1 LVSTK
6 RILGQLLYGTL
17 FVVGI
22 PGLLVWWAAATEAMV
37 PLPAL
42 QSTWAGLALTATG
55 LMLMVAGMGTL
66 TVHGRGLPMNAYP
79 PPAYVHQGIYRLT
92 PHPIYLGFGV
102 GCIGVALWSGSASG
116 LWLVSPMVALGLTAI
131 VLGYERLDL
140 RRRFGHEALHRPSI
154 SLPRD
159 VADRPSP
166 WDRLSVYLLV
176 FIPWVI
182 AFEAVFALGVPPDAI
197 VAHFS
202 FEQRWPVLQWTE
214 AIYASTYVFVLATPL
229 ILLTNTALRRFA
241 VTGLIATATVTL
253 VYLAVPLIAPP
264 RPFIPDTFLGRL
276 LMLERTT
283 ANTVA
288 AFPAFHLIWSL
299 LAADAWSTRSRA
311 WGMVGWLWAALIAV
325 SCLTTG
331 MHALVDLVAAMAA
344 FLVVRQY
351 RLIGRLA
358 LRAAEAIANSWR
370 EWRWG
375 GFRFINYGLYAA
387 AAASGAFWIST
398 TLGGP
403 DVFWQLVWVYLC
415 GLVGAGLW
423 AQKLEG
429 SSKLSRP
436 FGYYGGVVGGVAGA
450 LLAGLFAGNTIT
462 LMALIAMAS
471 PWIQG
476 VGRLRCLV
484 QGCCHGSP
492 APEHLGIRY
501 RMPRSRVCVLG
512 GLEGVPLY
520 PTPLYSIAG
529 NVVIGVVILRL
540 WSLGVA
546 YGVIAGVYLILA
558 GMARFVEESYRGE
571 PQTPAVGGLHIYHWT
586 ALLSIAGGILL
597 TVLPGGFAPGLVFT
611 LDLRVA
617 VGGVLYG
624 ALVGFAM
631 GADFPGSTRR
641 FARLAAP

>member
-1 LVSTK
+1 
-6 RILGQLLYGTL
+6 
-17 FVVGI
+17 
-22 PGLLVWWAAATEAMV
+22 
-37 PLPAL
+37 
-42 QSTWAGLALTATG
+42 
-55 LMLMVAGMGTL
+55 
-66 TVHGRGLPMNAYP
+66 
-79 PPAYVHQGIYRLT
+79 
-92 PHPIYLGFGV
+92 
-102 GCIGVALWSGSASG
+102 
-116 LWLVSPMVALGLTAI
+116 MVALGLAALI
-131 VLGYERLDL
+131 LGHERLDL
-140 RRRFGHEALHRPSI
+140 RRRFGHQALHKPSI

-159 VADRPSP
+159 VADRPSA

-176 FIPWVI
+176 LIPWAI
-182 AFEAVFALGVPPDAI
+182 AFEAVFALGVPRDAVI
-197 VAHFS
+197 AYFP

-229 ILLTNTALRRFA
+229 ILQTSTALRRFA
-241 VTGLIATATVTL
+241 VTGLIATAAVTL
-253 VYLAVPLIAPP
+253 IYLTVPLVAPP
-264 RPFIPDTFLGRL
+264 RPFVADTFLGRL
-276 LMLERTT
+276 LMLERAS

-299 LAADAWSTRSRA
+299 LSAEAWSTRSRA
-311 WGMVGWLWAALIAV
+311 WGMVGWLWATLIAV

-331 MHALVDLVAAMAA
+331 MHALVDLVAATVA
-344 FLVVRQY
+344 FLVLRQY
-351 RLIGRLA
+351 RVIGRFS

-387 AAASGAFWIST
+387 AAATGAFWIST

-403 DVFWQLVWVYLC
+403 EVFWQLAWVYLC

-436 FGYYGGVVGGVAGA
+436 FGYYGGVVGGVTGA
-450 LLAGLFAGNTIT
+450 LLAGLIVGNTIT

-501 RMPRSRVCVLG
+501 RMPRSRVCALG

-529 NVVIGVVILRL
+529 NVVIGILLLRL

-546 YGVIAGVYLILA
+546 FGVIAGVYLILA

-586 ALLSIAGGILL
+586 ALLSVAGGILL

-611 LDLRVA
+611 FDLRIA

>member
-1 LVSTK
+1 VVKIGRT
-6 RILGQLLYGTL
+6 LGQFLYGML

-22 PGLLVWWAAATEAMV
+22 PGLLIWWAAATEAVV
-37 PLPAL
+37 PLPVW
-42 QSTWAGLALTATG
+42 QSTWAGLALTGAG
-55 LMLMVAGMGTL
+55 LMLIVAGMATL
-66 TVHGRGLPMNAYP
+66 TIHGRGLPMNAYP
-79 PPAYVHQGIYRLT
+79 PPTYVRQGIYRYT
-92 PHPIYLGFGV
+92 PHPIYLGFGL

-116 LWLVSPMVALGLTAI
+116 LWLVSPMVVLGLATLI
-131 VLGYERLDL
+131 VGFERLDL
-140 RRRFGHEALHRPSI
+140 RRRFGHEALRRSSI

-159 VADRPSP
+159 LADRPSA

-176 FIPWVI
+176 FLPWVV

-197 VAHFS
+197 VAHFP
-202 FEQRWPVLQWTE
+202 FEQRWPVWQWTE
-214 AIYASTYVFVLATPL
+214 AIYGSTYVFVLVTPL
-229 ILLTNTALRRFA
+229 ILQTRTALRRFA
-241 VTGLIATATVTL
+241 VTGLLATAAVTL
-253 VYLAVPLIAPP
+253 VYLTVPLVAPP
-264 RPFIPDTFLGRL
+264 RAFVPDTFLGRV
-276 LMLERTT
+276 LMLERAT

-299 LAADAWSTRSRA
+299 LAAEAWSSRSRA
-311 WGMVGWLWAALIAV
+311 WGMVGWVWAALIAV

-331 MHALVDLVAAMAA
+331 MHALVDLVAATAA

-351 RLIGRLA
+351 RLIGRWS
-358 LRAAEAIANSWR
+358 LRAAEAIANSWH

-375 GFRFINYGLYAA
+375 GLRFINYGLYAA
-387 AAASGAFWIST
+387 AAAAGGFWIST
-398 TLGGP
+398 ALGGP
-403 DVFWQLVWVYLC
+403 GVFWQLVWVFLC

-423 AQKLEG
+423 AQQLEG

-436 FGYYGGVVGGVAGA
+436 FGYYGGVVGGIAGA
-450 LLAGLFAGNTIT
+450 LTAGLVGGNTIT
-462 LMALIAMAS
+462 LLALIAMAT
-471 PWIQG
+471 PWMQG

-492 APEHLGIRY
+492 APDHLGIRY

-529 NVVIGVVILRL
+529 NAVIGILLLRL
-540 WSLGVA
+540 WSLGA
-546 YGVIAGVYLILA
+546 AFGLIAGVYLILA

-571 PQTPAVGGLHIYHWT
+571 PQTPLVGGLHIYHWT
-586 ALLSIAGGILL
+586 ALLSVAGGILL
-597 TVLPGGFAPGLVFT
+597 TVLPGGFAPGLVYTF
-611 LDLRVA
+611 DVRVA

-624 ALVGFAM
+624 ALAGFAM
-631 GADFPGSTRR
+631 GADFPGSTSR

>member
-1 LVSTK
+1 MTTR
-6 RILGQLLYGTL
+6 RIIGPLLYGTL

-22 PGLLVWWAAATEAMV
+22 PSLLVWWAAATEAVV

-42 QSTWAGLALTATG
+42 QLTWGGLVLTATG
-55 LMLMVAGMGTL
+55 LMLIVAGMVAL
-66 TVHGRGLPMNAYP
+66 TIHGGGLPMNAYP
-79 PPAYVHQGIYRLT
+79 PPAYVRQGIYRFT
-92 PHPIYLGFGV
+92 PHPIYLGFGLS
-102 GCIGVALWSGSASG
+102 CIGVALWSGSASG
-116 LWLVSPMVALGLTAI
+116 LWLVSPLMTLGLAAMVI
-131 VLGYERLDL
+131 GYERLDL
-140 RRRFGHEALHRPSI
+140 RKRFGHEALHRPLI

-159 VADRPSP
+159 VTSRPSA

-176 FIPWVI
+176 FMPWLV

-197 VAHFS
+197 VAHLS
-202 FEQRWPVLQWTE
+202 FEQRWPVWQWTE

-229 ILLTNTALRRFA
+229 IPQTSIALRRFA

-253 VYLAVPLIAPP
+253 IYLTVPLVAPP
-264 RPFIPDTFLGRL
+264 RPFVPDTFFGRV
-276 LMLERTT
+276 LMLERAT

-299 LAADAWSTRSRA
+299 LAAEAWSTRSRA
-311 WGMVGWLWAALIAV
+311 WGMAGWLWAALIAA

-331 MHALVDLVAAMAA
+331 MHALVDLVAATAV

-387 AAASGAFWIST
+387 AAATGGFWIST
-398 TLGGP
+398 ALGGP
-403 DVFWQLVWVYLC
+403 GVFWQLVWVYLC

-436 FGYYGGVVGGVAGA
+436 YGYYGGVVGGVAGA
-450 LLAGLFAGNTIT
+450 LLAGLLQGNTIT
-462 LMALIAMAS
+462 LMALITMAG

-501 RMPRSRVCVLG
+501 RMPRSRACALG
-512 GLEGVPLY
+512 GLEEVPLY
-520 PTPLYSIAG
+520 PTPLYSIVG
-529 NVVIGVVILRL
+529 NVVIGILLLRL

-546 YGVIAGVYLILA
+546 FGVIAGVYLILA

-571 PQTPAVGGLHIYHWT
+571 PQTPTVGGLHIYHWT
-586 ALLSIAGGILL
+586 ALLSVAGGILL
-597 TVLPGGFAPGLVFT
+597 TVLPGGFAPGLVVTF
-611 LDLRVA
+611 DLPVV
-617 VGGVLYG
+617 VGGVVYG
-624 ALVGFAM
+624 ALVGLAM

>member
-1 LVSTK
+1 MRSG

-17 FVVGI
+17 FAVVV
-22 PGLLVWWAAATEAMV
+22 PGLLVWWAAATEDV
-37 PLPAL
+37 IPLPAL
-42 QSTWAGLALTATG
+42 QSTWGGLALTTAGLAL
-55 LMLMVAGMGTL
+55 MVAGTVTL
-66 TVHGRGLPMNAYP
+66 MTRGQGLPMNAYP
-79 PPAYVHQGIYRLT
+79 PPVYVSQGIYRIA
-92 PHPIYLGFGV
+92 PHPIYVGFWLGCV
-102 GCIGVALWSGSASG
+102 GVALWWGSASG
-116 LWLVSPMVALGLTAI
+116 LWLISPMVALALAAL
-131 VLGYERLDL
+131 VLGYERPDL
-140 RRRFGHEALHRPSI
+140 RKRFGRETIHKPLI

-159 VADRPSP
+159 IAGRPGA

-176 FIPWVI
+176 LAPWAI
-182 AFEAVFALGVPPDAI
+182 AFEAVFALGVPPDAV
-197 VAHFS
+197 VAHFP
-202 FEQRWPVLQWTE
+202 FERRWPVWQWTE

-229 ILLTNTALRRFA
+229 IVQTSAALRRFA
-241 VTGLIATATVTL
+241 VTGLIATAAVIL
-253 VYLAVPLIAPP
+253 VYLTVPIIAPP
-264 RPFIPDTFLGRL
+264 RPFVADTFLGRMI
-276 LMLERTT
+276 MLERAT

-299 LAADAWSTRSRA
+299 LVAEAWSTRSRVWSA
-311 WGMVGWLWAALIAV
+311 FGWLWAALIAV

-331 MHALVDLVAAMAA
+331 MHALVDLVAATVAY
-344 FLVVRQY
+344 LVLRQY
-351 RLIGRLA
+351 RLIGRLS
-358 LRAAEAIANSWR
+358 LRSAEAIANSWR

-375 GFRFINYGLYAA
+375 GFRFINYGFYAA
-387 AAASGAFWIST
+387 AAATGAFWIST

-403 DVFWQLVWVYLC
+403 GVFWQLVWVYLC

-450 LLAGLFAGNTIT
+450 LLAGLLGGNTMT
-462 LMALIAMAS
+462 LMALIALAG

-476 VGRLRCLV
+476 VGRFRCLV

-501 RMPRSRVCVLG
+501 RMPRSRVCALG

-529 NVVIGVVILRL
+529 NLVIGILLLRL

-546 YGVIAGVYLILA
+546 LGVIAGVYLILA

-586 ALLSIAGGILL
+586 ALLSVAGGMLL
-597 TVLPGGFAPGLVFT
+597 TVIPGGFAPGLVFT
-611 LDLRVA
+611 IDLRVA
-617 VGGVLYG
+617 AGGVLYG
-624 ALVGFAM
+624 ALVGLAM
-631 GADFPGSTRR
+631 GADFPGSSRR
-641 FARLAAP
+641 FARLASP